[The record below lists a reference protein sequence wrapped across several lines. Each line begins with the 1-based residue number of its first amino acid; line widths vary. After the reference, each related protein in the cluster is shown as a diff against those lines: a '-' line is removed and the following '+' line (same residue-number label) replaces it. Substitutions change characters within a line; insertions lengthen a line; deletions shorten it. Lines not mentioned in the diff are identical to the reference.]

1 MTTLSMAPFLRIRG
15 LIMTITTESI
25 IRIKLLRKVTQAVHR
40 LQVHRLQVPHFQVPH
55 LQTQIAHLKNAK
67 YGENGGEIV
76 RPVIP
81 IEKGI
86 AVIAMDKEVV
96 T

>member
-1 MTTLSMAPFLRIRG
+1 MTKLSMAPFLRIRG

-25 IRIKLLRKVTQAVHR
+25 IRIKLLRKVTQAVR
-40 LQVHRLQVPHFQVPH
+40 RLQVPHLQVPH
-55 LQTQIAHLKNAK
+55 LQAQIAHLKNAK

-86 AVIAMDKEVV
+86 AVIVMDKEVV